1 METADLPLHFPL
13 LSNSPSTPFPSV
25 YTQARDDMAAAS
37 LVLGLNKNDDADLVA
52 AAPEA
57 AASWPQPV
65 LPVAGA
71 MLVQPT
77 ATAAAAV
84 AAASAAVVAAA
95 SATPALPATALARPI
110 FAAPAVAAPAYVA
123 PAPMAA
129 PAAAASSSYTTAAAS
144 ASTTPP
150 RASTFAAPSGLVKA
164 VALGSLQV
172 APSNKENSCSDS
184 PARGHGAGG
193 ASPGPSKVLTP
204 SGNSPYR
211 HNKSSSLR
219 HSASADWEA
228 GLEAA
233 LAIQA
238 LHAGR

>member
-1 METADLPLHFPL
+1 
-13 LSNSPSTPFPSV
+13 
-25 YTQARDDMAAAS
+25 MAAAS

-95 SATPALPATALARPI
+95 SATPALPATASATLARPI